1 MNNEFIRMQ
10 KLAGLIT
17 ESEYKAKI
25 NEEYTLHLKNNHPNV
40 NLDKKIKIDF
50 EPTTMFGEWDEEEL
64 KQLFTQEKITSGTDI
79 ELTDSDG
86 KVIKKGK
93 IMGWEKDVP
102 IISEN
107 QINEEENLSSE
118 EQEIFDDI
126 VNTLNEGM
134 FNDVI
139 EKIKSYAKKGLITT
153 AIIASLLASPTFTQA
168 QKNQI
173 SDFARTEMS
182 QLPSTSKSEKNSV
195 NINKL
200 NQTKKTEDTRGSL
213 NQALKS
219 TNPYVINSKDIISDI
234 PFTSWNYGASARKSN
249 ATAGLSLSIEKGSDI
264 IEISISQVP
273 GKSTTGYKAIVMA
286 AKNLGGKVY
295 QSDISTDISVS
306 KDKISDVTSFVKNNI
321 NNLTK

>member
-17 ESEYKAKI
+17 EGEYKAKI
-25 NEEYTLHLKNNHPNV
+25 EEVSLKP
-40 NLDKKIKIDF
+40 
-50 EPTTMFGEWDEEEL
+50 
-64 KQLFTQEKITSGTDI
+64 
-79 ELTDSDG
+79 
-86 KVIKKGK
+86 
-93 IMGWEKDVP
+93 
-102 IISEN
+102 
-107 QINEEENLSSE
+107 E

-139 EKIKSYAKKGLITT
+139 EKIKSYAKKGLITA

-200 NQTKKTEDTRGSL
+200 NQTKKTEDIRGSL
-213 NQALKS
+213 KQALKS
-219 TNPYVINSKDIISDI
+219 TNPYIINSKDIISDI
-234 PFTSWNYGASARKSN
+234 PFTSWNYGANAGKSN
-249 ATAGLSLSIEKGSDI
+249 ATVGLSLTIDKGSDI
-264 IEISISQVP
+264 IEIFIDQVP
-273 GKSTTGYKAIVMA
+273 GKSTTGYEAIVMA
-286 AKNLGGKVY
+286 AKNLGGKVN
-295 QSDISTDISVS
+295 QSSTLTSISVS

-321 NNLTK
+321 NNLTKY

>member
-1 MNNEFIRMQ
+1 MQ

-139 EKIKSYAKKGLITT
+139 EKIKSYAKKGLITA

-182 QLPSTSKSEKNSV
+182 QLPSTSKSEKSSV

-200 NQTKKTEDTRGSL
+200 NQTGKTEDIRGSL
-213 NQALKS
+213 KQALKS
-219 TNPYVINSKDIISDI
+219 TNPYIINSKDFDTDV
-234 PFTSWNYGASARKSN
+234 PFTSWNYGANAGKVN
-249 ATAGLSLSIEKGSDI
+249 ATVGMSISVDKGADM
-264 IEISISQVP
+264 IEIIIGQVP
-273 GKSTTGYKAIVMA
+273 GKSTTGYEAIVMA

-321 NNLTK
+321 NNLNK